1 MKKIKR
7 LKEKIKKADKKREG
21 GIFYK
26 TERKIIERWVSRL
39 PGFLTPDRLTL
50 ISVVSAILV
59 GISYYLTNFSKW
71 WLIGSCIFLFLNW
84 FGDSFDGEVARYRR
98 IQRPRY
104 GYYVDHFSDAF
115 AVTAML
121 FGLGLSPLLKLPI
134 ALGLIIFYL
143 LLLISTALAV
153 YTQGKYKIAYC
164 GFGGTEGRII
174 LFGFSMVSLFLP
186 KFPFYLFNIKTT
198 QITLFD
204 FAGIVCL
211 FFLFYML
218 VVCVVENLKYLNKI
232 DKKSYKEMSLKEL
245 LEKSAFLARLK
256 EEGIN
261 LSQDFKE
268 EIERLLES

>member
-1 MKKIKR
+1 
-7 LKEKIKKADKKREG
+7 
-21 GIFYK
+21 
-26 TERKIIERWVSRL
+26 
-39 PGFLTPDRLTL
+39 
-50 ISVVSAILV
+50 
-59 GISYYLTNFSKW
+59 
-71 WLIGSCIFLFLNW
+71 
-84 FGDSFDGEVARYRR
+84 
-98 IQRPRY
+98 
-104 GYYVDHFSDAF
+104 
-115 AVTAML
+115 
-121 FGLGLSPLLKLPI
+121 
-134 ALGLIIFYL
+134 
-143 LLLISTALAV
+143 
-153 YTQGKYKIAYC
+153 
-164 GFGGTEGRII
+164 
-174 LFGFSMVSLFLP
+174 SLFLP

-204 FAGIVCL
+204 FTGIVCL